1 MRGALP
7 YSILL
12 TWLEWC
18 RPMGLRGI
26 RHKVR
31 GSLVMTGLE
40 GLLLGLVA
48 LIVLDLLSLRY
59 GRDSRT
65 SSDTRRDWNA

>member
-1 MRGALP
+1 
-7 YSILL
+7 
-12 TWLEWC
+12 
-18 RPMGLRGI
+18 
-26 RHKVR
+26 
-31 GSLVMTGLE
+31 MTGLE
-40 GLLLGLVA
+40 GLLLGLFA